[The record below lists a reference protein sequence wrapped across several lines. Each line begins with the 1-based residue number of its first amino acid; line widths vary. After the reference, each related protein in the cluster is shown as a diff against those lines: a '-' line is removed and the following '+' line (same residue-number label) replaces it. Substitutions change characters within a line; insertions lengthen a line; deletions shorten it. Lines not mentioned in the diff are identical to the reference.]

1 MRRTL
6 LPYLRRAL
14 VGRRSSVGGQTYR
27 SSSSTSRYS
36 PAAFILFVMLQRY
49 APFANPQVILSG
61 LRYAAASGTKT
72 LSSCNRF
79 IVSHILPLLLSENRA
94 QTRSIQWAGGTK

>member
-1 MRRTL
+1 
-6 LPYLRRAL
+6 
-14 VGRRSSVGGQTYR
+14 
-27 SSSSTSRYS
+27 
-36 PAAFILFVMLQRY
+36 
-49 APFANPQVILSG
+49 VILSG